1 MVSLAFIL
9 FINQMIR
16 LIVGLGNP
24 GSKHEADRHN
34 AGFWFIDRLAAQ
46 HKQFLQTEK
55 RFNGRVA
62 KIQIEGQDIFLLAP
76 DTFMNLSGESVGPL
90 CRFHKIKPNEVLVAH
105 DELDLK
111 AGTARLKLG
120 GGNGGHNGL
129 KDIQQHLSSPQFWRL
144 RFGIGHPRDLPGDLS
159 KMDVADYVLKKPSS
173 DEQSKIDL
181 SLSKGIKILP
191 LLINGD
197 SQNAMQILHSAD

>member
-1 MVSLAFIL
+1 
-9 FINQMIR
+9 MIR

-34 AGFWFIDRLAAQ
+34 AGFWFIDQLAAQ

-62 KIQIEGQDIFLLAP
+62 KIQIEGQDIFLLEP

-159 KMDVADYVLKKPSS
+159 RMDVADYVLKKPSAEER
-173 DEQSKIDL
+173 DKINATL
-181 SLSKGIKILP
+181 TKAIKILP
-191 LLINGD
+191 LLIKGD
-197 SQNAMQILHSAD
+197 TQNAMQILHSAD

>member
-1 MVSLAFIL
+1 
-9 FINQMIR
+9 MIR

-46 HKQFLQTEK
+46 HKQLLQAEK
-55 RFNGRVA
+55 RFNGRVT
-62 KIQIEGQDIFLLAP
+62 KIQMEGRDIFLLEP

-90 CRFHKIKPNEVLVAH
+90 CRFHKIAPAEVLVVH

-111 AGTARLKLG
+111 AGTARLKQG

-129 KDIQQHLSSPQFWRL
+129 KDIQQHLSSSQFWRL
-144 RFGIGHPRDLPGDLS
+144 RFGIGHPRDLPGELS
-159 KMDVADYVLKKPSS
+159 QMDVADYVLKKPSNE
-173 DEQSKIDL
+173 DQSKIDACI
-181 SLSKGIKILP
+181 SKALKTLP
-191 LLINGD
+191 LVIKGD
-197 SQNAMQILHSAD
+197 VQNAMQGLHGPD

>member
-1 MVSLAFIL
+1 
-9 FINQMIR
+9 MIR

-62 KIQIEGQDIFLLAP
+62 KIQIEGQDIFLLEP

-105 DELDLK
+105 DDLDLK

-159 KMDVADYVLKKPSS
+159 RMDVADYVLKKPSS

-197 SQNAMQILHSAD
+197 SQNSMQILHSAD